1 MILRVGEGS
10 NQSSHWIE
18 GQVPDDY
25 AEARRN
31 SVGKVTGTAINLAC
45 RRRPVPTKVYPTTSN
60 LNSSKIK

>member
-1 MILRVGEGS
+1 MLVA
-10 NQSSHWIE
+10 H
-18 GQVPDDY
+18 QVPDDY